1 MIRLIALDIDGT
13 LVDRGWQVPEANRR
27 AIASA
32 SALGV
37 EIVLVTGRRFDF
49 TRAIVDQLEGPLTL
63 IVNNGALVKTRDGAT
78 LAAALLPSAI
88 ARAVLETTREYRSQ
102 AAIVF
107 DRVGQGQI
115 VHEPVDAPEPAM
127 QRYFDRNREFVRE
140 TTPLEDALIEDP
152 IQIMFAGPLLEM
164 RRLEGLLRSAAFEG
178 RCSLAVTEYEERDL
192 SLVDVIRHGCSK
204 GAALAAWARR
214 QGIEQEAVMAVG
226 DNLNDREMLEF
237 AGVPVVMGNS
247 VPALKSAGW
256 NVTLSNDEAG
266 VAAAIEQFVLAAPD
280 GTRASR
286 AFHGGA

>member
-13 LVDRGWQVPEANRR
+13 LVDSRWQVPDANRR

-32 SALGV
+32 TALGV
-37 EIVLVTGRRFDF
+37 EVVLVTGRRFDF
-49 TRAIVDQLEGPLTL
+49 THPIVDQLEGPLTL
-63 IVNNGALVKTRDGAT
+63 ILNNGALVKTRDGAT

-107 DRVGQGQI
+107 DRVGQGQV

-178 RCSLAVTEYEERDL
+178 RCSVAVTEYEQRNL

-247 VPALKSAGW
+247 VPVLKSVGW
-256 NVTLSNDEAG
+256 SVTLNNDEAG
-266 VAAAIEQFVLAAPD
+266 VAAAIERFVLATRD
-280 GTRASR
+280 GTSAPS
-286 AFHGGA
+286 AFQGGA